1 MVGLLGLQPAA
12 AGLDD
17 RRDMRHHH
25 QNSHQNSLAFRQPL
39 RPDVNY
45 PMASAVVR
53 CPSASGS
60 VLQLQ
65 YQPLRHS
72 LSTGH
77 DVHTY
82 AGGNDCSE
90 YLTPGSGH
98 IDQDILFLLEDTEKG
113 IAQLETDLV
122 DLPACSSR
130 EESFPDRVAL
140 LVLWVDKVCL
150 ESQPGSDGWLR
161 GRAALTRLHSLS
173 DSYASVVLAK
183 PGVITKKSRL
193 PSF

>member
-1 MVGLLGLQPAA
+1 MEVLE
-12 AGLDD
+12 
-17 RRDMRHHH
+17 
-25 QNSHQNSLAFRQPL
+25 
-39 RPDVNY
+39 
-45 PMASAVVR
+45 
-53 CPSASGS
+53 GS
-60 VLQLQ
+60 TFLN
-65 YQPLRHS
+65 PT
-72 LSTGH
+72 LSTLGTTVLIEH
-77 DVHTY
+77 RD
-82 AGGNDCSE
+82 
-90 YLTPGSGH
+90 LTPGCGH